1 MEIGFEI
8 SHALKYGKHKASRT
22 KAERVIGAASL
33 IEDVVNSCATKL
45 ELTLPG
51 KMHVYLRT
59 SKYDLG
65 GAHVTSACMD
75 NATIEVDPRQTIT
88 GSIAT
93 ICHELVHVSQA
104 LVGDIKYKLDI
115 MEDRSIKWI
124 AYWEGSPYPDDD
136 SPEFYDNCPWEI
148 DANARGHLMMMQFK
162 RAAYTPY
169 KILKKYKRN

>member
-45 ELTLPG
+45 
-51 KMHVYLRT
+51 
-59 SKYDLG
+59 
-65 GAHVTSACMD
+65 
-75 NATIEVDPRQTIT
+75 VDPRQTIT

-104 LVGDIKYKLDI
+104 LAGDIKYKLDI